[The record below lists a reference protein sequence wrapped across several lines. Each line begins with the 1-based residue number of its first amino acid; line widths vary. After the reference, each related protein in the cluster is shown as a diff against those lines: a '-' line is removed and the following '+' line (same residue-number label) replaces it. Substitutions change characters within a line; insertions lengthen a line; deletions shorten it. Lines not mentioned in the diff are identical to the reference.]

1 MKINLLPES
10 EIARALDK
18 NEIIRRSIFGLLS
31 TLAFIAI
38 FFIIFGINM
47 RFKRSKFVT
56 LEGKYKNYVNLKT
69 EVQTLKDNIHA
80 LNKEFGLINS
90 SLFKKF
96 FWSEK
101 LLNISKIMP
110 REIWL
115 RTIRIDKN
123 DKVKIQ
129 GLLLPSSSEERPI
142 SILSRFIRSLKEDKE
157 FFKDFSEIALVDVKS
172 ISVKDKDI
180 YEFNI
185 ALTVKE

>member
-10 EIARALDK
+10 EISRALDK
-18 NEIIRRSIFGLLS
+18 NEIIRRSVAGLLFS
-31 TLAFIAI
+31 LAFIAL

-56 LEGKYKNYVNLKT
+56 LEGKYKKYVTLKAK
-69 EVQTLKDNIHA
+69 VKTLKDRIYA
-80 LNKEFGLINS
+80 LNKEFGLINT

-101 LLNISKIMP
+101 LLSISKIMP

-115 RTIRIDKN
+115 RSLRVDKKG
-123 DKVKIQ
+123 KVKMK

-142 SILSRFIRSLKEDKE
+142 SILSQFIRSLKEDRE
-157 FFKDFSEIALVDVKS
+157 FSKDFSEIALVDVKS

-185 ALTVKE
+185 SLTIKE